1 MNEIYIKPIV
11 AQVYGELV
19 ATPYYQDGDVYRYA
33 KHLLVDDNNS
43 ALHEMKSIIDEIDD
57 DGDTHH
63 RDLVDAYE
71 IVSDTLSQL
80 DEIIIPKADFEA
92 WVLQRIKS
100 KEMIEYADTLDH
112 LFAQLVLVAYQHGP
126 WQVTHSVFHTD
137 DWIEMVYHEG
147 DHITVI
153 DYRKLKTT
161 AKPSNTS
168 DYVLNRKNPFA
179 DVSIRDQR
187 FIYASDYDRFNAL
200 ELRTSRQITKADK
213 DEDRS
218 FVTLQPGF
226 NIHNSPKVESVAK
239 SNIRFDDTLTT
250 ELTQDDDKT
259 YVYLD
264 AHSLSSD

>member
-1 MNEIYIKPIV
+1 MSEIFIKPIV
-11 AQVYGELV
+11 SQVYGELV

-33 KHLLVDDNNS
+33 KHLIIGDENT
-43 ALHEMKSIIDEIDD
+43 ALHEMATLVEKIVDES
-57 DGDTHH
+57 DTDH
-63 RDLVDAYE
+63 RDVVDSYE
-71 IVSDTLSQL
+71 VVLDTLSQL

-100 KEMIEYADTLDH
+100 KDMIEYANILDH
-112 LFAQLVLVAYQHGP
+112 LFAQLVLVAYQHGN
-126 WQVTHSVFHTD
+126 WQVTECVFDTD
-137 DWIEMVYHEG
+137 DWM
-147 DHITVI
+147 DHTYQGSHRVTVI
-153 DYRKLKTT
+153 DYRNLKDT
-161 AKPSNTS
+161 AKSSNTS

-179 DVSIRDQR
+179 DVSIRNQR

-200 ELRTSRQITKADK
+200 ELRTSRQITKTDK
-213 DEDRS
+213 DDDRS

-226 NIHNSPKVESVAK
+226 NIRNSPKVEGGAK

-264 AHSLSSD
+264 AHSLSSE

>member
-92 WVLQRIKS
+92 WS
-100 KEMIEYADTLDH
+100 Y
-112 LFAQLVLVAYQHGP
+112 
-126 WQVTHSVFHTD
+126 
-137 DWIEMVYHEG
+137 
-147 DHITVI
+147 
-153 DYRKLKTT
+153 
-161 AKPSNTS
+161 
-168 DYVLNRKNPFA
+168 
-179 DVSIRDQR
+179 
-187 FIYASDYDRFNAL
+187 NAL
-200 ELRTSRQITKADK
+200 SQKR
-213 DEDRS
+213 
-218 FVTLQPGF
+218 
-226 NIHNSPKVESVAK
+226 
-239 SNIRFDDTLTT
+239 
-250 ELTQDDDKT
+250 
-259 YVYLD
+259 
-264 AHSLSSD
+264 